1 MSAVPS
7 ALPEDVPASSSPWDG
22 GPSHEFDD
30 VLALPDEPD
39 SSAEGGVS
47 GETATD
53 SGAFERGKRR
63 RRRRKKSAA
72 SRVEASEAALAE
84 ARERV
89 ESIED
94 RAFDADSEPL
104 DGADDEDESDG
115 ARQSGEAEEK
125 PIHRAIP
132 TWKEA
137 IDLVI
142 SVNMEARAKSPDR
155 RPPHR
160 SRGRGGRPE

>member
-1 MSAVPS
+1 MPCDAEVQ
-7 ALPEDVPASSSPWDG
+7 
-22 GPSHEFDD
+22 HEFDD

-39 SSAEGGVS
+39 SAADSGPA
-47 GETATD
+47 GETATEA
-53 SGAFERGKRR
+53 GAFERGKRR

-94 RAFDADSEPL
+94 RAFDADSDQL
-104 DGADDEDESDG
+104 GGADDEDESDE
-115 ARQSGEAEEK
+115 ARHSGEAEEK